1 VNTHGLSH
9 SRPTCAAPARLALP
23 CHVLARCSCGDCS
36 QGAELAA
43 RYSVTGV
50 LWRQDLFFSF
60 ISLYN
65 TMMKVF
71 FISATATIVFW
82 MTVSLV

>member
-1 VNTHGLSH
+1 MNTHGLSQ

-23 CHVLARCSCGDCS
+23 RAREVLVRVLFSRR
-36 QGAELAA
+36 AELAA